1 VSNTVSNSGLEPSN
15 SEPSNSEPSSLE
27 KSGFKKSGLE
37 NPLRSTW
44 ANNQAVING
53 WLHIPDSFASEVM
66 AHAGWDSLTLDAQH
80 GPFEF
85 SSAVSM
91 IQAIQTTR
99 TAVVARVAW
108 NDPGT
113 IMKYLDAGVHAIICP
128 MVNTQAEC
136 EAFIGAC
143 RYPPQG
149 FRSYGPTRAALHFGA
164 EYAANANGFVVTIPM
179 IETAQA
185 LENLEQ
191 ILSVPGV
198 DAIFVGPGDLG
209 QALYGKAQIDRETP
223 EFLVTLERI
232 ARTARAKGI
241 QAGIFT
247 GSVAYAKKMI
257 EIGYNFV
264 TISSDARLLATAA
277 KQVLNEIK
285 NESYNDSKT
294 EITPATAGY

>member
-1 VSNTVSNSGLEPSN
+1 LKQEIPNMPDQSQ
-15 SEPSNSEPSSLE
+15 
-27 KSGFKKSGLE
+27 LE
-37 NPLRSTW
+37 NPLRKIW
-44 ANNQAVING
+44 ASNQVVING
-53 WLHIPDSFASEVM
+53 WLHIPASFASEVM

-85 SSAVSM
+85 SSALPM

-99 TAVVARVAW
+99 TAVVTRVAW

-128 MVNTQAEC
+128 MVNTRAEC

-149 FRSYGPTRAALHFGA
+149 FRSYGPTRAALHFGP
-164 EYAANANGFVVTIPM
+164 EYASSANAFVVTMPM

-191 ILSVPGV
+191 ILEVPGV

-223 EFLVTLERI
+223 EFLVILERI
-232 ARTARAKGI
+232 AKTARAKGI
-241 QAGIFT
+241 HAGIFT
-247 GSVAYAKKMI
+247 SSSDYAKKMI
-257 EIGYNFV
+257 GIGYNFV
-264 TISSDARLLATAA
+264 TVSSDARLLATAA
-277 KQVLNEIK
+277 KQVLNEVRETK
-285 NESYNDSKT
+285 L
-294 EITPATAGY
+294 ATSQGGY

>member
-1 VSNTVSNSGLEPSN
+1 MPENPQ
-15 SEPSNSEPSSLE
+15 
-27 KSGFKKSGLE
+27 LE
-37 NPLRSTW
+37 NPLRKMW

-53 WLHIPDSFASEVM
+53 WLHIPNSFASEVM
-66 AHAGWDSLTLDAQH
+66 ALQGWDSLTLDAQH

-91 IQAIQTTR
+91 IQAIQTTP

-108 NDPGT
+108 NDPGQ

-128 MVNTQAEC
+128 MVNTRAEC

-149 FRSYGPTRAALHFGA
+149 FRSYGPTRAALHFGP
-164 EYAANANGFVVTIPM
+164 EYASNANSFVVTMPM

-191 ILSVPGV
+191 ILDVPGV

-223 EFLVTLERI
+223 EFLETLERI
-232 ARTARAKGI
+232 AKAARAKGI

-247 GSVAYAKKMI
+247 GSTAYAKKMI
-257 EIGYNFV
+257 GLGYNFV
-264 TISSDARLLATAA
+264 TISSDARLLAIAA
-277 KQVLNEIK
+277 KQVLNEIR
-285 NESYNDSKT
+285 DD
-294 EITPATAGY
+294 TAQAKSGY

>member
-1 VSNTVSNSGLEPSN
+1 VGVVSNAVPNSS
-15 SEPSNSEPSSLE
+15 
-27 KSGFKKSGLE
+27 LE
-37 NPLRSTW
+37 NPLRTIW
-44 ANNQAVING
+44 ANNEFVING
-53 WLHIPDSFASEVM
+53 WLHIPSSFACEVM
-66 AHAGWDSLTLDAQH
+66 AHQGWDSLTLDAQH
-80 GPFEF
+80 GPYDF

-91 IQAIQTTR
+91 IQAIQTTP
-99 TAVVARVAW
+99 TAVVARVSW

-149 FRSYGPTRAALHFGA
+149 FRSYGPTRAALHFGPD
-164 EYAANANGFVVTIPM
+164 YAASANGFVVTMPM

-209 QALYGKAQIDRETP
+209 QALYGQAQIDRETP
-223 EFLVTLERI
+223 EFLVTLEHI
-232 ARTARAKGI
+232 AKAARSKNIA
-241 QAGIFT
+241 AGIFT
-247 GSVAYAKKMI
+247 GSSMYAKKVI

-264 TISSDARLLATAA
+264 TVSSDARLLASAA

-285 NESYNDSKT
+285 NDTGQAKS
-294 EITPATAGY
+294 GY